1 MKKISTGILHFDLSA
16 FCHPRERGV
25 HGQELG
31 RGQKKTLWNWF
42 SSSIFTWVLG
52 IKLRLFGLYL
62 WVASTFSYQASL
74 LALSVCFIL
83 RLFYSSLFGWSETP
97 YIDQAGFNLIGIHL
111 PLGLH
116 VRVTTPNDALF

>member
-1 MKKISTGILHFDLSA
+1 MELILLFHLYMDFRDQTQAIRLVPLS
-16 FCHPRERGV
+16 G
-25 HGQELG
+25 
-31 RGQKKTLWNWF
+31 
-42 SSSIFTWVLG
+42 
-52 IKLRLFGLYL
+52 
-62 WVASTFSYQASL
+62 STFSYPVSL

-116 VRVTTPNDALF
+116 VRVTMPN